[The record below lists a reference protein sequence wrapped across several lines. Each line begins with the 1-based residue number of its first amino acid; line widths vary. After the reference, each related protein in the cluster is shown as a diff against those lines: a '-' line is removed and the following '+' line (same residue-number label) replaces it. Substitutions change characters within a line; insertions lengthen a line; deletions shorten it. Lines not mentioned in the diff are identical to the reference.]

1 MDLIKEAAIRVKD
14 AIKGMDSGDVALV
27 LRQAL
32 TGQQA
37 AACVYLLADTAK
49 EMKARKGVITIKDD
63 GGISLEFIA
72 GKGKGTK
79 VTDRTSQKKK
89 PL

>member
-1 MDLIKEAAIRVKD
+1 MDLIKEAAMAVKD
-14 AIKGMDSGDVALV
+14 AIKGMDSADVALV

-37 AACVYLLADTAK
+37 AACAFLLANTAN
-49 EMKARKGVITIKDD
+49 EMKARKAVITIKDD

-72 GKGKGTK
+72 KSGKAA
-79 VTDRTSQKKK
+79 R
-89 PL
+89 L